1 MENQAEKHENG
12 ALKLTEEQEFFNLIE
27 QKLELQGYKLLETSS
42 HLSGEK
48 KLLEPEDK
56 DF

>member
-1 MENQAEKHENG
+1 MENQAEKHESG

-27 QKLELQGYKLLETSS
+27 QKLELQGYELLETSF